1 MSAVKLYG
9 YVETRADEQGYYF
22 YNAPHV
28 YFGFYDYPILNISHR
43 VLWKNS
49 QKCAIC
55 QNW

>member
-28 YFGFYDYPILNISHR
+28 YFGFYDYPILNISQSA
-43 VLWKNS
+43 LKNP